1 VTNLVQMRSSNNTIS
16 IVPLDENSRPYL
28 SDLLAE
34 ECREW
39 LGQLLWDYA
48 ESSEIIQQ
56 VANAGNLPG
65 LVAVAQNGRPVG
77 YCFWVQEGR
86 RVLIGDLFVVDSARG
101 QGVDFDL
108 VETMLKE
115 IGVNKIDR
123 IESQNIAFGLDGIG
137 RIYRK
142 HGFVSYNRH
151 FLIKRIGSESP
162 RDVVPQNR
170 FVSSDR
176 SFKFRQ
182 YHSNDF
188 AAVCR
193 LIYDSY
199 IDQPDSVINSQY
211 ATYSGCKEFFG
222 NLISNTGCGRFL
234 RAQSLIAEN
243 EENKRII
250 GAIITTEISSGNAH
264 LPQISVLPEFQRLG
278 LGRRMIEV
286 VFDRL
291 SEAGYRSGS
300 LAVSAENKHAVKL
313 YESCGFLPLLEFPVF
328 VKTF

>member
-1 VTNLVQMRSSNNTIS
+1 MRSSNNTIS
-16 IVPLDENSRPYL
+16 IVPLDENARPYL
-28 SDLLAE
+28 SELLVE

-39 LGQLLWDYA
+39 LSQLLWDYA

-65 LVAVAQNGRPVG
+65 LVAVDSNGRPVG
-77 YCFWVQEGR
+77 YCFWIQEGR
-86 RVLIGDLFVVDSARG
+86 RVLIGDLFVVDSVRG
-101 QGVDFDL
+101 QGIDFDL

-123 IESQNIAFGLDGIG
+123 IESQNIAFGLDGVG

-151 FLIKRIGSESP
+151 FLIKRITKEL
-162 RDVVPQNR
+162 RDNSALPLTKFDKNNH
-170 FVSSDR
+170 
-176 SFKFRQ
+176 SFKFRP

-188 AAVCR
+188 AAICR

-199 IDQPDSVINSQY
+199 INQPDSVINSQY

-243 EENKRII
+243 EENKRIV
-250 GAIITTEISSGNAH
+250 GGIITTEISPGNAH
-264 LPQISVLPEFQRLG
+264 LPQISVLPEFQGLG

-286 VFDRL
+286 VFSRL
-291 SEAGYRSGS
+291 REAGYRSGS

-328 VKTF
+328 VKTL

>member
-1 VTNLVQMRSSNNTIS
+1 MRATNPTIS
-16 IVPLDENSRPYL
+16 ILTLDEITRPLL
-28 SDLLAE
+28 SELLLE

-39 LGQLLWDYA
+39 LTQLLWDYS

-65 LVAVAQNGRPVG
+65 LIAVDGGGKPVG
-77 YCFWVQEGR
+77 YCFWIQEGR
-86 RVLIGDLFVVDSARG
+86 RVLIGDLFVIDSARG
-101 QGVDFDL
+101 QGIDFDL
-108 VETMLKE
+108 VESMLNE
-115 IGVNKIDR
+115 IGIHKIDR
-123 IESQNIAFGLDGIG
+123 IESQNIGFGLDGIG

-151 FLIKRIGSESP
+151 FLIKRINNDSHTETASS
-162 RDVVPQNR
+162 QTR
-170 FVSSDR
+170 FVSGDR
-176 SFKFRQ
+176 AFKLRQ

-193 LIYDSY
+193 LVYDSY

-222 NLISNTGCGRFL
+222 NLISNTGCGSFL
-234 RAQSLIAEN
+234 RAQSLIAEI
-243 EENKRII
+243 EEPKKII
-250 GAIITTEISSGNAH
+250 GAIITTAISPGNAH

-286 VFDRL
+286 VFNRL
-291 SEAGYRSGS
+291 REAGYRSGS
-300 LAVSAENKHAVKL
+300 LAVSADNKHAVKL
-313 YESCGFLPLLEFPVF
+313 YESCGFKPLMEFPVF